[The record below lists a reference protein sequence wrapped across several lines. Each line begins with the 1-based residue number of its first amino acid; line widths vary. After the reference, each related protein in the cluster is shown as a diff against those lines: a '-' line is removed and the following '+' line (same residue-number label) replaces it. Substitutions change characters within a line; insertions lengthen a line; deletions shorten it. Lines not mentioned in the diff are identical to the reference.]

1 MRYIFCIAEHADNTA
16 ENGSHFWNAV
26 LTKCDV
32 TIHSS
37 KSGEIQM
44 SKYLFF
50 DMDGTLI
57 SPITRHIPESA
68 IKGIQKA
75 MAAGHKCFLCTGRSY
90 RLGLEYD
97 DELHLP
103 GMVFC
108 NGAGLA
114 YEGEILETEDID
126 SELVYRMM
134 EITDYLGGDY
144 SLLTRN
150 FMYKNEKSYL
160 HSARNWGSRY
170 TNESTEEI
178 FARRGVRFMGDYHG
192 EAVQKIDIYFTSQ
205 MIADIF
211 FSRVPDS
218 LQLVRAGGYYSGTG
232 DRGGEIT
239 KAGVNKGTGVRK
251 VIERFG
257 GTLDDCY
264 GFGDSS
270 NDIEMMKTCGHSI
283 AMGNGSEAVKDLA
296 EVVTDSVDDNG
307 ICNALVHFGLI

>member
-1 MRYIFCIAEHADNTA
+1 
-16 ENGSHFWNAV
+16 
-26 LTKCDV
+26 
-32 TIHSS
+32 
-37 KSGEIQM
+37 M

-57 SPITRHIPESA
+57 SPATRHIPQSA
-68 IKGIQKA
+68 VKGIIKA
-75 MAAGHKCFLCTGRSY
+75 MEAGHKCFLCTGRSY

-97 DELHLP
+97 DELHIP

-126 SELVYRMM
+126 QNLVYKMM

-144 SLLTRN
+144 SLLTREYM
-150 FMYKNEKSYL
+150 FKNEKSYL

-170 TNESTEEI
+170 ENESTEEI
-178 FARRGVRFMGDYHG
+178 FARRGVKFMGDYHN
-192 EAVQKIDIYFTSQ
+192 EPVQKLDIYFTSQ

-218 LQLVRAGGYYSGTG
+218 LQLARAGGYYAGTG

-239 KAGVNKGTGVRK
+239 KAGVNKGTGVLK
-251 VIERFG
+251 VLKRFG

-264 GFGDSS
+264 VFGDSS
-270 NDIEMMKTCGHSI
+270 NDIEMMKTCPHSI
-283 AMGNGSEAVKDLA
+283 AMGNGTDYVKSIC
-296 EVVTDSVDDNG
+296 ETVTDSVDDNG
-307 ICNALVHFGLI
+307 IYNALKKYGLIGG